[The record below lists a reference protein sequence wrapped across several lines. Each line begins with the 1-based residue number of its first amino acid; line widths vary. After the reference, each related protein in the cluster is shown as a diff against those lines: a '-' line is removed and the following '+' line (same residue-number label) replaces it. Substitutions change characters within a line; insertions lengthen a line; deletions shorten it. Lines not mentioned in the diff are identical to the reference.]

1 MLSESDTPDPGHS
14 LKHHKPNCCTSLVF
28 TYPQELPLSCRTKQL
43 RFATSCPAF
52 LCLSLIN
59 LICILWRK
67 GRWEGPRHECCY
79 RVFEVASLFQ
89 EERKEKMARP
99 GHSWAKK
106 VAHLLAPLYLMWA
119 LLASPTACSH
129 SGLRYFILPCVSKRS
144 PLPLNS
150 NSASCNHL
158 LDSWSLGEIN
168 SPGLKQVS
176 PKTALFLSPVHLWGQ
191 DALTTARAVL
201 WLRMLSQPVH
211 HADHLGP
218 ARQSVE
224 GGHTACSS

>member
-89 EERKEKMARP
+89 EERKEKMASTRP
-99 GHSWAKK
+99 LLGKESCSFAGTPISHVSSSCKSQLPAPTLAWDTSYCPVSPN
-106 VAHLLAPLYLMWA
+106 VALYLW
-119 LLASPTACSH
+119 TQ
-129 SGLRYFILPCVSKRS
+129 ILQ
-144 PLPLNS
+144 
-150 NSASCNHL
+150 A
-158 LDSWSLGEIN
+158 
-168 SPGLKQVS
+168 
-176 PKTALFLSPVHLWGQ
+176 A
-191 DALTTARAVL
+191 TTF
-201 WLRMLSQPVH
+201 
-211 HADHLGP
+211 
-218 ARQSVE
+218 
-224 GGHTACSS
+224 